1 MRGFSERRRRG
12 ASQSR
17 PQSLL
22 RPKTRS
28 QSMPV
33 LVRGPLAVL
42 TLGVFCHRTP
52 SPYALLCRFDTQRL
66 ELKLRNR
73 LCTAP
78 PPIRE
83 RKARRKSFVL
93 RDPCCTYEIAAAN
106 RSHNGPLSLCERI
119 GGRKSFARW
128 HPRIVRTKWRV
139 QIVRTM
145 RVFGR
150 FTQKASLCERFASSE
165 SFARWHP
172 RIVRTKTGSGRRSR
186 GVCRWF
192 SLTIMTLLPLCEGPA
207 AISAVVT
214 TPQRRLPSIQSLL
227 PLFRGRADNSD
238 AITTSEGVAGA
249 LRPPGRPSMVQ
260 PGSFLPR

>member
-1 MRGFSERRRRG
+1 
-12 ASQSR
+12 
-17 PQSLL
+17 
-22 RPKTRS
+22 
-28 QSMPV
+28 MPV
-33 LVRGPLAVL
+33 LVCGPLAVH
-42 TLGVFCHRTP
+42 TLVVFCHRAP
-52 SPYALLCRFDTQRL
+52 SPYALLGRFDTQRL

-128 HPRIVRTKWRV
+128 R
-139 QIVRTM
+139 
-145 RVFGR
+145 
-150 FTQKASLCERFASSE
+150 
-165 SFARWHP
+165 P

-238 AITTSEGVAGA
+238 AITTSEGAAGA

-260 PGSFLPR
+260 PGSSLPR